1 MVGIPVHPLN
11 AKSAEDVVALYPY
24 LGPGKSAVLVGSSG
38 AGKSTLTNTLLGT
51 ERMKT
56 RTVRENDSRGRHT
69 TTYRVLIPL
78 PKGGCLIDTPG
89 MRELKLS
96 GEEDLADGGFD
107 DIEALARQC
116 RFSDCGHSNEPG
128 CAVNAAIEKGELTE
142 VRYAH
147 YCKLRDE
154 RDAAAVTLAQRR
166 AEEKE
171 LLRQAGK
178 RAKDKYGRR

>member
-1 MVGIPVHPLN
+1 MPI
-11 AKSAEDVVALYPY
+11 AD
-24 LGPGKSAVLVGSSG
+24 
-38 AGKSTLTNTLLGT
+38 
-51 ERMKT
+51 RMKMVWMMVCHIT
-56 RTVRENDSRGRHT
+56 PVAVTVEQ
-69 TTYRVLIPL
+69 
-78 PKGGCLIDTPG
+78 
-89 MRELKLS
+89 
-96 GEEDLADGGFD
+96 AF